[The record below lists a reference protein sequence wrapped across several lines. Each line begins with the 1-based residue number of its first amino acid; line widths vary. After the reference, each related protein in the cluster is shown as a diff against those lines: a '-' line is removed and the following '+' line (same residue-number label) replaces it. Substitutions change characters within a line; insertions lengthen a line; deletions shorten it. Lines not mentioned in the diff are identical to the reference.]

1 MRRRTFLATLPV
13 AAAAGASNAAAAAR
27 PARSRPRP
35 APGRGGGQV
44 TTRTD
49 ALFRPDIHG
58 GDRVAGASWA
68 SRSTAWGLHGAAAT
82 AHPLATLAAIDILRA
97 GGSAVDA
104 AVAAN
109 ACLGFLEPIA
119 CGVGGDCFAM
129 LWDPKAKKV
138 VGLNGSGRSPR
149 GLSLETQRARARDGF
164 IWRYGATAVSVP
176 GAVDAW
182 WSLHQRYGKLK
193 WADVLAPA
201 IRLAEE
207 GVPVAQTIAFY
218 LAAAFR
224 AYTKPGAGIEEID
237 NYRKVW
243 APNGRTPAEG
253 EVFANPALAHTYRL
267 MAEGGGRAYYEGEI
281 AEVIDAY
288 FKRIGGWLSKADLAA
303 HHSEWVEPRSTSYRG
318 VDVWGLPPN
327 SQGLST
333 LQLLNILETFDMKAM
348 GHLTTASVHHQ
359 VEAKR
364 LAFEDRAR
372 YFADPAFARIPID
385 WLISKDYAAQRA
397 RLIRPDRILTPV
409 HAGEAPSHGDTT
421 YLCAADSDGMMVS
434 LIQSNYR
441 GMGSGLMPDGLG
453 FMFQDRGELFSLK
466 DGHPNVYAPGK
477 RPFQTIIP
485 GFATRGGDPWLAFGV
500 MGGDMQ
506 PQGQAQIIQDL
517 VDHGLDIT
525 AAGDAP
531 RWHHEGSSEPTSEEQ
546 HGLGTLRLET
556 GMPAATKAGLAA
568 LGWQFGPSDGGFGG
582 YQCIQRWPGR
592 YAAATEM
599 RKDGTALAY

>member
-1 MRRRTFLATLPV
+1 MNRRAFLATLPV
-13 AAAAGASNAAAAAR
+13 AAASSAAAAA
-27 PARSRPRP
+27 PAKSRPRRRAP
-35 APGRGGGQV
+35 APAAAV

-49 ALFRPDIHG
+49 PLFRPDVHG

-104 AVAAN
+104 AIAAN

-129 LWDPKAKKV
+129 LWDPKTRKV

-149 GLSLETQRARARDGF
+149 SLALETQRARARDGH
-164 IWRYGATAVSVP
+164 IWRYGATSVSVP

-182 WSLHQRYGKLK
+182 WSLHQRYGRLK
-193 WADVLAPA
+193 WAEVLAPA

-207 GVPVAQTIAFY
+207 GVPVAQTVAFY
-218 LAAAFR
+218 LANSFR
-224 AYTKPGAGIEEID
+224 AFTRPNAGIEEVD
-237 NYRKVW
+237 NFKRVW
-243 APNGRTPAEG
+243 APAGHTPVEG
-253 EVFANPALAHTYRL
+253 EVFANPALARTYRML
-267 MAEGGGRAYYEGEI
+267 AEGGGRAYYEGEI
-281 AEVIDAY
+281 AETIERY
-288 FKRIGGWLSKADLAA
+288 FKRIGGWLTKADLAA
-303 HHSEWVEPRSTSYRG
+303 HHAEWVEPRSTNYRG

-333 LQLLNILETFDMKAM
+333 LQLLNIIETFDV
-348 GHLTTASVHHQ
+348 TALGFQTAASIHHQ

-372 YFADPAFARIPID
+372 YFADPDFARVPID
-385 WLISKDYAAQRA
+385 WLISKDYARQRA
-397 RLIRPDRILTPV
+397 KLIRPDRIMSTV
-409 HAGEAPSHGDTT
+409 RAGEAPSHGDTT
-421 YLCAADSDGMMVS
+421 YLCAADADGMMVS

-441 GMGSGLMPDGLG
+441 GMGSGLSPDGLG
-453 FMFQDRGELFSLK
+453 FMFQDRGELFALT
-466 DGHPNVYAPGK
+466 DGHPNVYAPSK

-485 GFATRGGDPWLAFGV
+485 GFATRGGEPWLAFGV

-506 PQGQAQIIQDL
+506 PQGQAQIIQNL

-531 RWHHEGSSEPTSEEQ
+531 RWHHEGSSEPTGEAQ
-546 HGLGTLRLET
+546 DGIGTLRLET
-556 GMPAATKAGLAA
+556 GTPAAAKAGLAA
-568 LGWQFGPSDGGFGG
+568 LGWRFGPSDGGFGG
-582 YQCIQRWPGR
+582 YQCIQRWAGR

-599 RKDGTALAY
+599 RKDGIALAY